1 MTRRL
6 LLALLLALTALTAI
20 AETAVDLHVFW
31 SLRCPHCLHA
41 LPELRQMAA
50 ENPWLHV
57 YDYEITQSPPN
68 QQRFQEMAQA
78 HGETAQA
85 VPSLFYCGKME
96 VGWPD

>member
-31 SLRCPHCLHA
+31 SLRCPHCLKA

-50 ENPWLHV
+50 EHPWLHLH
-57 YDYEITQSPPN
+57 DYEITQSPTN
-68 QQRFQEMAQA
+68 LQRFQDMALA

-85 VPSLFYCGKME
+85 VPTLFYC
-96 VGWPD
+96 